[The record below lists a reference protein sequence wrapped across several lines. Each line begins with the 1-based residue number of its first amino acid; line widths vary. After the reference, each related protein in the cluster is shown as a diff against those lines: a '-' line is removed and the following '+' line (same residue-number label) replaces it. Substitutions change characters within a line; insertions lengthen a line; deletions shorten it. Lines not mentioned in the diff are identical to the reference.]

1 VNGTKQGSA
10 NKIYAKKVLD
20 MILITKLTMKQ
31 KELEII
37 LQKVPIYERPNPFI
51 EQYTTPANI
60 ATDIIF
66 TAFRFGD
73 IQDKKVV
80 DLGCGTGI
88 FSFGA
93 KLANAKEVVGIDIDE
108 QAIKIAKNYAEKTN
122 ESIQFIT
129 QDVKDVDI
137 KCDTV
142 IMNPPFGAQKSNR
155 KADRKFIEK
164 GFEISQILYSTH
176 LKKTI
181 PFLEKMISSLSG
193 NITYRKDYAFPIRWT
208 FEFHDK
214 KVVYYDVTLL
224 RIETNI

>member
-1 VNGTKQGSA
+1 M
-10 NKIYAKKVLD
+10 KK
-20 MILITKLTMKQ
+20 
-31 KELEII
+31 KELEIL
-37 LQKVPIYERPNPFI
+37 LQKVPLPNKPI
-51 EQYTTPANI
+51 PNLEQYMTPASI
-60 ATDIIF
+60 AADVIF
-66 TAFRFGD
+66 TAHQFGD
-73 IQDKKVV
+73 IQNKTIL

-88 FSFGA
+88 FSVGAALTGA
-93 KLANAKEVVGIDIDE
+93 KKVMGIDVDKDIITIAKEY
-108 QAIKIAKNYAEKTN
+108 AKKNNLEIEFMAM
-122 ESIQFIT
+122 
-129 QDVKDVDI
+129 DVKNVQT
-137 KCDTV
+137 KCNTV

-164 GFEISQILYSTH
+164 GFEISQILYSIH

-193 NITYRKDYAFPIRWT
+193 NITYRKDYAFPIRWA

>member
-1 VNGTKQGSA
+1 M
-10 NKIYAKKVLD
+10 KK
-20 MILITKLTMKQ
+20 
-31 KELEII
+31 KELEIL
-37 LQKVPIYERPNPFI
+37 LQKVPLPNKPI
-51 EQYTTPANI
+51 PNLEQYMTPANI
-60 ATDIIF
+60 AADVIF
-66 TAFRFGD
+66 TAHQFGD
-73 IQDKKVV
+73 IQNKTIL

-88 FSFGA
+88 FSVGTALTGA
-93 KLANAKEVVGIDIDE
+93 KKVMGIDADKDIITIAKEY
-108 QAIKIAKNYAEKTN
+108 AKKNNLEIEFMTM
-122 ESIQFIT
+122 
-129 QDVKDVDI
+129 DVKNVQT
-137 KCDTV
+137 KCNTV
-142 IMNPPFGAQKSNR
+142 IMNPPFGAQKSNQ

-164 GFEISQILYSTH
+164 GFEISQILYSIH